1 MESVQ
6 RAELL
11 ETFVLDAY
19 DALGG
24 FEGIVN
30 RLREGVT
37 GPALHD
43 LSVIAHRVKGSAALY
58 DYPQLSRL
66 GGLVEELAERLQEA
80 EPITPEGAAK
90 LTLFLEQVL
99 TCLQGGL
106 EHIGRNGDEGEP
118 GLQLA
123 QMGGSRGFLELLRAH
138 PKSFVRKGFA
148 AQDAFGKT
156 QLGLVEELRRF
167 YAQDADTWEFF
178 APEASEHIDA
188 IRDVLSEVAPD
199 DVSGGVSDD
208 HLTRLFRATHTLKGS
223 AYMVGLAPMGE
234 LAHGLEDLM
243 VAVREEGRPFGDV
256 VTALQT
262 GVGALSDML
271 LSAEGRDVGVKESV
285 RKAQREMAELLGLEP
300 AAEDAEDTREAL
312 EAEGASGAGGANP
325 YFELTKKLRA
335 FPKRDADTWG
345 FFGPEASE
353 HVETIHEALETLA
366 QGYSEGALNS
376 VFRAAHTLKGA
387 AYMAELPEVGELA
400 HGLEDLMVAVRE
412 EGMAFDEILLGVL
425 KRGNESLRLMLE
437 TAEGRA
443 EGHGAALEEALRETS
458 EGLTALLGE
467 AAPQII
473 ELGGVA
479 EESTDQA
486 DTETETAPNA
496 IIRVKLDKLDTLMN
510 LAGDMVA
517 ARARLERQ
525 VQEFGGVNTILD
537 TSRARLL
544 RTVSEFEEKYLN
556 PRLAA
561 MTQATTKATN
571 TQVDAEGGA
580 ARAGRDHR

>member
-24 FEGIVN
+24 FESIVN

-90 LTLFLEQVL
+90 LTFFLEQVL

-106 EHIGRNGDEGEP
+106 ESIGRSGDEGEL

-138 PKSFVRKGFA
+138 PKSFVRKGFT
-148 AQDAFGKT
+148 AQNASRET
-156 QLGLVEELRRF
+156 RLGLVEELRRF

-223 AYMVGLAPMGE
+223 AYMVGLTPMGE

-256 VTALQT
+256 VTALQA

-300 AAEDAEDTREAL
+300 
-312 EAEGASGAGGANP
+312 
-325 YFELTKKLRA
+325 
-335 FPKRDADTWG
+335 
-345 FFGPEASE
+345 
-353 HVETIHEALETLA
+353 
-366 QGYSEGALNS
+366 
-376 VFRAAHTLKGA
+376 
-387 AYMAELPEVGELA
+387 
-400 HGLEDLMVAVRE
+400 
-412 EGMAFDEILLGVL
+412 
-425 KRGNESLRLMLE
+425 
-437 TAEGRA
+437 
-443 EGHGAALEEALRETS
+443 
-458 EGLTALLGE
+458 
-467 AAPQII
+467 
-473 ELGGVA
+473 
-479 EESTDQA
+479 
-486 DTETETAPNA
+486 
-496 IIRVKLDKLDTLMN
+496 
-510 LAGDMVA
+510 
-517 ARARLERQ
+517 
-525 VQEFGGVNTILD
+525 
-537 TSRARLL
+537 SRR
-544 RTVSEFEEKYLN
+544 R
-556 PRLAA
+556 R
-561 MTQATTKATN
+561 
-571 TQVDAEGGA
+571 
-580 ARAGRDHR
+580 